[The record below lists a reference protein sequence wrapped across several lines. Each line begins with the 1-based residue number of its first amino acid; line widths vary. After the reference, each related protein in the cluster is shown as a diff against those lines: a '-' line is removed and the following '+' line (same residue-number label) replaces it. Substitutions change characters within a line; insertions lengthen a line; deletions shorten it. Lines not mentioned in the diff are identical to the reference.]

1 MLFLIKAN
9 KQINPKAIKVTKSN
23 NQVTKQLP
31 NNIKMSIEFDYNARI
46 NEYMAKMPSTLNTK
60 KEIDEYYKAGW
71 KEIKGK
77 VKEEKKIDVPNKRVK
92 KNNIDKDGN
101 EIDVVKKQPNAYN
114 NFVKDE
120 RPKIKE
126 DYPNL
131 NNKEIFSKIAE
142 MWKKHK
148 ENIKTVNNE
157 KEDDHTD
164 NDINKVDDDINKV
177 DDDIKKVDDD
187 NTIKKKIVDKKK
199 KTKKEK
205 V

>member
-1 MLFLIKAN
+1 
-9 KQINPKAIKVTKSN
+9 
-23 NQVTKQLP
+23 
-31 NNIKMSIEFDYNARI
+31 MSFEYDYNARI

-60 KEIDEYYKAGW
+60 KDIDEYYKAGW

-77 VKEEKKIDVPNKRVK
+77 VKEEKKNDVPNKRVK

-126 DYPNL
+126 VYPEL

-148 ENIKTVNNE
+148 ENIKNVNNE
-157 KEDDHTD
+157 NEDDHTD
-164 NDINKVDDDINKV
+164 NDIKKVDN
-177 DDDIKKVDDD
+177 DIKKVDIDDKKIVDDD
-187 NTIKKKIVDKKK
+187 NTIKKKIVDNKK

>member
-1 MLFLIKAN
+1 
-9 KQINPKAIKVTKSN
+9 
-23 NQVTKQLP
+23 
-31 NNIKMSIEFDYNARI
+31 MSIEYDYNARIRI
-46 NEYMAKMPSTLNTK
+46 NEYMAKMPSNLNTK

-77 VKEEKKIDVPNKRVK
+77 FKEEKKNNVPNKRIK

-101 EIDVVKKQPNAYN
+101 EIDIVKKQPNAYN

-157 KEDDHTD
+157 KEDHHTD
-164 NDINKVDDDINKV
+164 DDTKKIDNDIKKSNDDINKVDNDIKKV